1 MTTTIHNQQI
11 EYEGPF
17 VTVTS
22 SFRRPCMKAQQPPKR
37 FNNEDSYPKTRRLG
51 IHSSS
56 LTTVESMLFRHEGTV
71 LIAWENNQGQIY
83 REEDGER
90 RNIPNQNEADVVG
103 RKRMY
108 RGRILPLDPDSDT
121 STVTNDRSCQ
131 QPQQPQHVRDKNGF
145 HNQDHRN
152 LSVARDES
160 RLMGR
165 ESALQKQ
172 ANFRRNITA
181 SFSSQSSSSS
191 SPKVS
196 KFRNRQLQQRYFP
209 SCSPSKRLRKQPNF
223 RGLCASCSSSSPSP
237 STSCYSSQSIC
248 RQIMHS

>member
-1 MTTTIHNQQI
+1 MTIRNQKI

-121 STVTNDRSCQ
+121 STVTNDRSCH
-131 QPQQPQHVRDKNGF
+131 QPQQPQHDRDENF
-145 HNQDHRN
+145 LHNRQNRN
-152 LSVARDES
+152 LSVTRKYCPVPHQS

-172 ANFRRNITA
+172 SNVRSNITS
-181 SFSSQSSSSS
+181 SFSSDSSSSS

-196 KFRNRQLQQRYFP
+196 RLRNRQLQQRYFP

-223 RGLCASCSSSSPSP
+223 RGLRASSFSSPLP
-237 STSCYSSQSIC
+237 TSC
-248 RQIMHS
+248 